1 MEDVQVLEG
10 RWKRF
15 HGFHAFLLELQTPTS
30 VYMETSLIQSIE
42 NLNRRLSSTPKQA
55 IAVSWC
61 KLVS

>member
-42 NLNRRLSSTPKQA
+42 KSQQKAFVDAQTSHCGRL
-55 IAVSWC
+55 V
-61 KLVS
+61 